1 MRLTQKHKA
10 YKKKLYFRYKALFE
24 LALYESCDQRFSYS
38 HLPNQR
44 SGRVCVCLC
53 VCVCVCVCV
62 CACVCVKVSTS
73 PNLQNVDKYL
83 FNVPLLTI
91 VRDRI
96 VLGNLEVIAL

>member
-62 CACVCVKVSTS
+62 CMCVCVCEGKYFSQSTKCGQIS
-73 PNLQNVDKYL
+73 LQRPPSYNCSGQNSAGK
-83 FNVPLLTI
+83 
-91 VRDRI
+91 
-96 VLGNLEVIAL
+96 LGSH